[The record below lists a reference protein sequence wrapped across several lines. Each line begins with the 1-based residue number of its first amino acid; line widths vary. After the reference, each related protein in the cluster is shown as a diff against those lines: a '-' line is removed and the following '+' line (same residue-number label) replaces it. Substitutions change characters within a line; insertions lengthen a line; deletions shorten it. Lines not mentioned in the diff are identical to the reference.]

1 MSVHPLN
8 IFLMSAELAL
18 GIGSAAAGVMNSLL
32 GTAANAN
39 LNSKNR
45 RWQEKMSQ
53 LAYDRQKELTMLS
66 PALQKQG
73 LQNAGIS
80 PAAMNGYSG
89 GTASV
94 SSGAPA
100 PNSVEPYVP
109 FDVSGLFQ
117 GLMASKQMDNLDAN
131 TEKTKADAKAQE
143 LANKKEADLQE
154 AWLHSTTKNFVLDD
168 KGNQIFNDDPRFA
181 KYIDDYYNT
190 HGKLPDMQSL
200 SGVLS
205 EDAARVQASI
215 SKFRSDL
222 HTNDMYA
229 VQSDL
234 AKKVAE
240 MKLADSNV
248 MHAIYKLDKGQ
259 YDFILK
265 QIQKV
270 GSDIDVN
277 ESIRQL
283 NNAQTKKAK
292 QDVLESIARSSLM
305 GTQEKQIKNS
315 SVNNLIDQ
323 LDSSKSFSDNMV
335 TIGKI
340 ILSLIGGFSGAK
352 F

>member
-1 MSVHPLN
+1 MG
-8 IFLMSAELAL
+8 AALAL
-18 GIGSAAAGVMNSLL
+18 GIGSAAAGVINGLV
-32 GTAANAN
+32 GTAANSN
-39 LNSKNR
+39 LNSRNR
-45 RWQEKMSQ
+45 HWQEKMSQ

-66 PALQKQG
+66 PGLQKQG

-80 PAAMNGYSG
+80 TAAMNGYTG

-94 SSGAPA
+94 SSAAPA

-109 FDVSGLFQ
+109 FNIDGLFQ
-117 GLMASKQMDNLDAN
+117 GLLAEKQLDNLDAN
-131 TEKTKADAKAQE
+131 TEKTKADADAQK
-143 LANKKEADLQE
+143 LANKKEADLQK
-154 AWLHSTTKNFVLDD
+154 AWLHSTTKNFVFDD
-168 KGNQIFNDDPRFA
+168 KGNKLFSDDPSFG

-190 HGKLPDMQSL
+190 HGKLPDIQSV

-205 EDAARVQASI
+205 EEAARVQASI
-215 SKFRSDL
+215 SKFSSDL

-240 MKLADSNV
+240 MKLADSDV

-259 YDFILK
+259 YDLILK

-277 ESIRQL
+277 KSVEQL
-283 NNAQTKKAK
+283 NKAQTKKAK

-323 LDSSKSFSDNMV
+323 LDSSKSFSENM
-335 TIGKI
+335 TTLGKI

>member
-1 MSVHPLN
+1 
-8 IFLMSAELAL
+8 MSAELAL
-18 GIGSAAAGVMNSLL
+18 GIGSAAAGLMNSVV

-39 LNSKNR
+39 LNSRNR
-45 RWQEKMSQ
+45 HWQEKMSQ
-53 LAYDRQKELTMLS
+53 LTYDRQKELTQLS

-109 FDVSGLFQ
+109 FDSSALFQ
-117 GLMASKQMDNLDAN
+117 GLLSAKQMDNLDAN
-131 TEKTKADAKAQE
+131 TEKTLADAKAQE
-143 LANKKEADLQE
+143 LANKKEADLQKQ
-154 AWLHSTTKNFVLDD
+154 WLHSTTKNFVLDD

-181 KYIDDYYNT
+181 KYVDDYYNT
-190 HGKLPDMQSL
+190 HGKLPEMQSV

-215 SKFRSDL
+215 SKFSSDL

-240 MKLADSNV
+240 MKLADSDV

-259 YDFILK
+259 YDLLLK

-277 ESIRQL
+277 ESVEQL
-283 NNAQTKKAK
+283 NKAQTKKAK
-292 QDVLESIARSSLM
+292 QDVLESIARRSLM

-335 TIGKI
+335 TLGKI
-340 ILSLIGGFSGAK
+340 ILSVIGGFSGAK

>member
-1 MSVHPLN
+1 MP
-8 IFLMSAELAL
+8 IGTATAI
-18 GIGSAAAGVMNSLL
+18 GIGSAAAGLINGLV
-32 GTAANAN
+32 GTAANTN
-39 LNSKNR
+39 LNSRNR
-45 RWQEKMSQ
+45 HWQERMNDI
-53 LAYDRQKELTMLS
+53 AYDRQKELTMLS
-66 PALQKQG
+66 PSLQKQG
-73 LQNAGIS
+73 LQMAGIS
-80 PAAMNGYSG
+80 PAAMNGYTG

-100 PNSVEPYVP
+100 PTSVPPYVP
-109 FDVSGLFQ
+109 FDINGLLQ

-131 TEKTKADAKAQE
+131 TEKTKADADAQK
-143 LANKKEADLQE
+143 LANKKEADLQKT
-154 AWLHSTTKNFVLDD
+154 WLHSTTKNFVLDD
-168 KGNQIFNDDPRFA
+168 KGNQIFNDDPRFG

-190 HGKLPDMQSL
+190 HGKLPDMQSV

-205 EDAARVQASI
+205 EEAARVQASI
-215 SKFRSDL
+215 SKFSSDL

-240 MKLADSNV
+240 MKLADSDV

-259 YDFILK
+259 YDLLLK
-265 QIQKV
+265 QIQKI

-277 ESIRQL
+277 ESIQRL
-283 NNAQTKKAK
+283 NAAQTKKAK

-323 LDSSKSFSDNMV
+323 LDTSKSFSDNMV

-340 ILSLIGGFSGAK
+340 ILSLISGFSGAH

>member
-1 MSVHPLN
+1 MPIDPST
-8 IFLMSAELAL
+8 AY
-18 GIGSAAAGVMNSLL
+18 GIGAAGAGVISSLV
-32 GTAANAN
+32 GTAANSN
-39 LNSKNR
+39 LNSRNR
-45 RWQEKMSQ
+45 RWQEHMSA
-53 LAYDRQKELTMLS
+53 LAYQRQKELTMLS
-66 PALQKQG
+66 PSLQKQG
-73 LQNAGIS
+73 LQMAGLS
-80 PAAMNGYSG
+80 TAAMNGYTG
-89 GTASV
+89 GTANV

-109 FDVSGLFQ
+109 FDVSPLLQ

-131 TEKTKADAKAQE
+131 TKKINADAKAQE
-143 LANKKEADLQE
+143 LANKKEADLQKT
-154 AWLHSTTKNFVLDD
+154 WLHSTTKNFVLDD
-168 KGNQIFNDDPRFA
+168 NGNQIFNDDPRFA

-190 HGKLPDMQSL
+190 HGKLPDMQSV

-215 SKFRSDL
+215 SKFSSDL
-222 HTNDMYA
+222 HTNDMYS

-240 MKLADSNV
+240 MKLADSDV

-259 YDFILK
+259 YDLILK
-265 QIQKV
+265 QIQKI

-277 ESIRQL
+277 ESIERL
-283 NNAQTKKAK
+283 NAAQTKKAK

-305 GTQEKQIKNS
+305 GTQEKQIQNS

-323 LDSSKSFSDNMV
+323 LDTSKSFSQNMI
-335 TIGKI
+335 TLGKI
-340 ILSLIGGFSGAK
+340 ILSLISGFSGAH

>member
-1 MSVHPLN
+1 
-8 IFLMSAELAL
+8 MSAELAL

-39 LNSKNR
+39 LNSRNR
-45 RWQEKMSQ
+45 HWQEKMTQ

-73 LQNAGIS
+73 LVNAGIS

-100 PNSVEPYVP
+100 PSSVAPFVP
-109 FDVSGLFQ
+109 FDVSSLFQ
-117 GLMASKQMDNLDAN
+117 GLMAASQMDNVKAN
-131 TEKTKADAKAQE
+131 TRKTNADAYAQE
-143 LANKKEADLQE
+143 LANKKERNLQSE
-154 AWLHSTTKNFVLDD
+154 WMSHTSKNYIIDD
-168 KGNQIFNDDPRFA
+168 KGNKLISDDPRFV
-181 KYIDDYYNT
+181 KYVDDYYNT
-190 HGKLPDMQSL
+190 HGKLPVMQSL
-200 SGVLS
+200 AGVLS

-215 SKFRSDL
+215 SKFNSDL

-234 AKKVAE
+234 AKKVAQ
-240 MKLADSNV
+240 MKLADSDV

-259 YDFILK
+259 YDLILK
-265 QIQKV
+265 QIQKL

-277 ESIRQL
+277 KSVEQL
-283 NNAQTKKAK
+283 NKASTKKAK
-292 QDVLESIARSSLM
+292 QEVLESIARIGLI
-305 GTQEKQIKNS
+305 GTEKRQIENS

-323 LDSSKSFSDNMV
+323 LDTSKSFSQNMV
-335 TIGKI
+335 TLGKI
-340 ILSLIGGFSGAK
+340 ILSLIGGFSHAK

>member
-1 MSVHPLN
+1 
-8 IFLMSAELAL
+8 MSAELAL
-18 GIGSAAAGVMNSLL
+18 GIGSAAAGIINSLI
-32 GTAANAN
+32 GTSANSN
-39 LNSKNR
+39 LNGRNR

-66 PALQKQG
+66 PVLQKQG

-80 PAAMNGYSG
+80 PSAMNGYTG

-109 FDVSGLFQ
+109 FDVSSLFQ
-117 GLMASKQMDNLDAN
+117 GLLAEKQMDNMDAN
-131 TEKTKADAKAQE
+131 TEKTKADAKAQQ
-143 LANKKEADLQE
+143 LANQKEENLQHTWE
-154 AWLHSTTKNFVLDD
+154 HSTTKNFVLDD
-168 KGNQIFNDDPRFA
+168 KGNKLFSDDPRFA
-181 KYIDDYYNT
+181 SYIDDFYNT
-190 HGKLPDMQSL
+190 HGKLPDIQSV

-215 SKFRSDL
+215 SKFSSDL

-240 MKLADSNV
+240 MKLADSDV
-248 MHAIYKLDKGQ
+248 MHAIYKLDKSQ
-259 YDFILK
+259 YDLILK

-277 ESIRQL
+277 ESVEQL
-283 NNAQTKKAK
+283 NKAQTKKAK

-305 GTQEKQIKNS
+305 GTQEKQIHNS

-323 LDSSKSFSDNMV
+323 LDTSKSFSQNM
-335 TIGKI
+335 TTLGKI
-340 ILSLIGGFSGAK
+340 ILSLISGFSGAK

>member
-1 MSVHPLN
+1 MP
-8 IFLMSAELAL
+8 ISAGAGLA
-18 GIGSAAAGVMNSLL
+18 IGSASAGLINGLV
-32 GTAANAN
+32 GTAANSN
-39 LNSKNR
+39 LNKTNR

-66 PALQKQG
+66 PSLQKQG
-73 LQNAGIS
+73 LQMAGQS
-80 PAAMNGYSG
+80 TAAIDGYSG

-100 PNSVEPYVP
+100 PNSVAPYVP
-109 FDVSGLFQ
+109 FDVSSLFQ
-117 GLMASKQMDNLDAN
+117 GLLAEKQMDNLDAN
-131 TEKTKADAKAQE
+131 TEKTKADAEAQK
-143 LANKKEADLQE
+143 LSNKKEADYQKQ
-154 AWLHSTTKNFVLDD
+154 WLHATTKNFVLDD
-168 KGNQIFNDDPRFA
+168 KGNQLFSDDPRFG
-181 KYIDDYYNT
+181 KYVDDYYNT
-190 HGKLPDMQSL
+190 HGKLPDIQSV

-205 EDAARVQASI
+205 EDAARIQASI
-215 SKFRSDL
+215 SKFNSDL

-240 MKLADSNV
+240 MKLADSDV

-259 YDFILK
+259 YDLILK

-277 ESIRQL
+277 KSLEQL
-283 NNAQTKKAK
+283 NKAQTKKAK

-323 LDSSKSFSDNMV
+323 LDSSKSFSENM
-335 TIGKI
+335 TTLGKI
-340 ILSLIGGFSGAK
+340 ILSLISGFSGAK